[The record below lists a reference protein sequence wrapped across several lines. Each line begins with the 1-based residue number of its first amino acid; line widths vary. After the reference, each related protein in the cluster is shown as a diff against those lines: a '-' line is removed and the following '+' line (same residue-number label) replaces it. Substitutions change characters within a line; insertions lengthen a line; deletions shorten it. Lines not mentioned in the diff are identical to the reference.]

1 MPSQKRLFE
10 LDALRG
16 LSLFGIVLMN
26 ILVFSMPYEEA
37 YLPDIVHGINEGL
50 LRIVTLVVIS
60 SFYPIFSFLFGYG
73 LAIMYENI
81 QYRGLRYYPI
91 IYRRLACL
99 LVIGL
104 IHGCFIFSGDILFGY
119 AFTGMLAVLLIKK
132 KTKILIKTATILFVL
147 KIILIVIPFSVF
159 SWNTGRNDTNNF
171 SGMSLGQLIDVKQ
184 NGNYVDLLKININET
199 VMSVL
204 DVMTTSA
211 YLEFLPYILC
221 GIIAQKL
228 NLITVLRNNDYQK
241 RATFWGMLCIVIGY
255 TLKVPFA
262 IDYSNN
268 AFQYISAMVGGPIV
282 AAGYILIFLRLCQV
296 SKVRKVVHLFEYPG
310 KLSLTVYLSQSII
323 FTLIYMGLG
332 LYNKLELYQSYLIVL
347 IVYSLQ
353 VCASYYYL
361 KKFKQGPVE
370 WAWRKITYLK

>member
-1 MPSQKRLFE
+1 MF
-10 LDALRG
+10 
-16 LSLFGIVLMN
+16 
-26 ILVFSMPYEEA
+26 
-37 YLPDIVHGINEGL
+37 
-50 LRIVTLVVIS
+50 
-60 SFYPIFSFLFGYG
+60 
-73 LAIMYENI
+73 
-81 QYRGLRYYPI
+81 
-91 IYRRLACL
+91 
-99 LVIGL
+99 
-104 IHGCFIFSGDILFGY
+104 
-119 AFTGMLAVLLIKK
+119 AVLLIKK
-132 KTKILIKTATILFVL
+132 KTKTLIKTATVLFVL

-159 SWNTGRNDTNNF
+159 AWSTGRHDTNNF
-171 SGMSLGQLIDVKQ
+171 SGMSLGELIDVKQ
-184 NGNYVDLLKININET
+184 NGNYFDLLKINVNET

-228 NLITVLRNNDYQK
+228 NLITVLRNKTYQK

-255 TLKVPFA
+255 ALKVPFA

-310 KLSLTVYLSQSII
+310 KLSLTVYLLQSII

-347 IVYSLQ
+347 IVYS
-353 VCASYYYL
+353 
-361 KKFKQGPVE
+361 
-370 WAWRKITYLK
+370 